1 MKKHQNIYRSGAVS
15 GLLILA
21 LLIGSIALGSSSHA
35 QATGF
40 AIGQQVSST
49 VDLYMHSGDGMSYP
63 NVTIMKQG
71 QPATVTGV
79 PSFDWYPLD
88 YQGITGWAAG
98 SYLQPYSGTPAS
110 TTPTAVSSPPAAP
123 TQPGQQ
129 PATPTPPGQQPAV
142 PSPAATAVPTTTT
155 TPLPAI
161 VTATIK
167 AKYPYLIPSVA
178 NAQGIML
185 GVIKGGNVRAAPTL
199 NSTIIT
205 TWGYGRK
212 VMVYSSVIGDMV
224 NGNNV
229 WYIVGKPPE
238 RDQVYY
244 VHSSLVTLLEPIVV
258 PQPQYRST
266 GHWIDVNLTQQSLT
280 AFDGQTEVMHT
291 LISSG
296 AFTHTTDVGYWKIY
310 YRLEK
315 QEMKNPDPGSGPGV
329 PGWYDLKDVPYPQ
342 YFNPAGEALHGTFWH
357 DNFGT
362 PMSHGCVNMTTPA
375 AKWIYENF
383 TDIGSV
389 VMVHF

>member
-1 MKKHQNIYRSGAVS
+1 MQKHQKLYHGAGG

-35 QATGF
+35 QIAGF

-71 QPATVTGV
+71 QPATVTGA
-79 PSFDWYPLD
+79 PSYEWYPVD
-88 YQGITGWAAG
+88 YQGISGWAAG
-98 SYLQPYSGTPAS
+98 SYLQAYSGTPPP
-110 TTPTAVSSPPAAP
+110 TTPASSPAASNQP
-123 TQPGQQ
+123 TQQ
-129 PATPTPPGQQPAV
+129 PPA
-142 PSPAATAVPTTTT
+142 PAATAVPTSTATPVPQIVTTT
-155 TPLPAI
+155 
-161 VTATIK
+161 IK
-167 AKYPYLIPSVA
+167 TEYPYRVPTVA

-185 GVIKGGNVRAAPTL
+185 GVMKGGNIRVAPNSNAAL
-199 NSTIIT
+199 IT
-205 TWGYGRK
+205 WWGYGRK
-212 VMVYSSVIGDMV
+212 VMVYGSVTGTSV
-224 NGNNV
+224 YGNNV

-244 VHSSLVTLLEPIVV
+244 VHSSLVTLIEPIVV
-258 PQPQYRST
+258 PQPQYRMS

-342 YFNPAGEALHGTFWH
+342 YFNPSGEALHGTFWH

-362 PMSHGCVNMTTPA
+362 KMSHGCVNMTTPA
-375 AKWIYENF
+375 AKWIYYNF
-383 TDIGSV
+383 TDIGTTV
-389 VMVHF
+389 FVHF

>member
-1 MKKHQNIYRSGAVS
+1 MKKHHKLYRSAGG

-21 LLIGSIALGSSSHA
+21 LLVGSIAFGSSSHA
-35 QATGF
+35 QVAGF
-40 AIGQQVSST
+40 AIGQQVSPV
-49 VDLYMHSGDGMSYP
+49 VDLWMHTSDDINSP

-71 QPATVTGV
+71 QPATVTGA
-79 PSFDWYPLD
+79 PGFGWYPLD
-88 YQGITGWAAG
+88 YQGLTGWASG
-98 SYLQPYSGTPAS
+98 KYLQAYTGTPVPGGVPTTPAPAS
-110 TTPTAVSSPPAAP
+110 TPAAP
-123 TQPGQQ
+123 SQPGQQ
-129 PATPTPPGQQPAV
+129 TPA
-142 PSPAATAVPTTTT
+142 PAATGVPTSTATPIPQIVTTT
-155 TPLPAI
+155 
-161 VTATIK
+161 IK
-167 AKYPYLIPSVA
+167 TEYPYRVPTVA
-178 NAQGIML
+178 NSQGIML
-185 GVIKGGNVRAAPTL
+185 GMMKGGNIRVAPNP
-199 NSTIIT
+199 NSAVIT
-205 TWGYGRK
+205 WWWYGRK
-212 VMVYSSVIGDMV
+212 VMVYGSVTGTSV

-244 VHSSLVTLLEPIVV
+244 VHSSLVTLIEPIVV
-258 PQPQYRST
+258 PQPQYRMS

-310 YRLEK
+310 YRLDK

-342 YFNPAGEALHGTFWH
+342 YFNPSGEALHGTYWH

-362 PMSHGCVNMTTPA
+362 KMSHGCVNMTTPA

-383 TDIGSV
+383 TDIGTTV
-389 VMVHF
+389 FVHF